1 MNTNDLLAL
10 ANVVKNENVEN
21 ANTSERIGS
30 LFEQVVVFVDKI
42 NNKESPSSSRSFS
55 ISSLPPV
62 NPHLGDEWMIDGI
75 KYTWVGS
82 VWVEF

>member
-30 LFEQVVVFVDKI
+30 LFEQIIVFVDDKI
-42 NNKESPSSSRSFS
+42 NNQESPSGSRNFS

-62 NPHLGDEWMIDGI
+62 NPQLGDEWMIDGI
-75 KYTWVGS
+75 KYTWVGD
-82 VWVEF
+82 WIEF